1 MQYDDRKIFHRKDIH
16 IADWLMSFRDKLVE
30 EYLAYHPDYDTTF
43 SKSSSIHNPGDVV
56 YPNWKIDTL
65 KNVLLET
72 NTIYSPDNHPN
83 PDLPSNLPT
92 ASHIARELG
101 HNCIMLSY
109 STMEPGTAIPRHYDE
124 SPYTKA
130 NEVRIHVPLIIPEGE
145 VWLEVEGSDIEW
157 TDIFAFSTLHVHS
170 AYNRTNK
177 RRLILI
183 LDVKRKFLNLL
194 PASPF
199 NRERADIERMN
210 SYEHVTN
217 YGTVITAKLDGKF
230 NLLTEEKVYIGEKNG
245 NG

>member
-1 MQYDDRKIFHRKDIH
+1 MQYDDRKFFHRKDIH

-30 EYLAYHPDYDTTF
+30 EYLAYHTDYDTTF
-43 SKSSSIHNPGDVV
+43 SKSTAIHNPGDVV

-65 KNVLLET
+65 KNVLPDAKVE
-72 NTIYSPDNHPN
+72 YDPDNHPN
-83 PDLPSNLPT
+83 PVLAINLPT

-101 HNCIMLSY
+101 DNCIMLSY

-124 SPYTKA
+124 SIDTKS
-130 NEVRIHVPLIIPEGE
+130 NEVRIHVPLIIPEGD
-145 VWLEVEGSDIEW
+145 VWLEVGGSDIEW
-157 TDIFAFSTLHVHS
+157 TDIFAFSTLNVHS

-183 LDVKRKFLNLL
+183 LDVKREFLNLL

-199 NRERADIERMN
+199 NKELADIEKMKL
-210 SYEHVTN
+210 YKHITKQ
-217 YGTVITAKLDGKF
+217 GTVFSTKLDNTF
-230 NLLTEEKVYIGEKNG
+230 NVISKEEVYIGEKNG